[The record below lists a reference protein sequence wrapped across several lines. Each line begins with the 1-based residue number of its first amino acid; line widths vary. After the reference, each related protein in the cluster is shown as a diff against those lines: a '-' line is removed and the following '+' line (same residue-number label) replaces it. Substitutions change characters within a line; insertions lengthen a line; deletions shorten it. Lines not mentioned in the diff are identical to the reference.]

1 MSVRVQHR
9 RDSNANVEA
18 NTPAVGELWMDTTKK
33 ELTLGDGALQGGVRL
48 AKKNLGDILIP
59 AQITADTNDYNP
71 TGMKHARTVIISTD
85 ASRDITGLVPTTVGD
100 TVDGREITIYNG
112 GSNIARLVDQ
122 STSSTAANRFD
133 FGGQDM
139 QLAPKRSVTLRYRTQ
154 GGLNR
159 WELDAQTI
167 GAGVGSGAVIAMTLA
182 ASSQGM
188 SMINGILSAAVAS
201 GALTI
206 AIKTLAGNNPSALDP
221 VHIVVR
227 DATLAN
233 GGFSVLTLTAATS
246 LVISSGSSL
255 GMSNAVPFKIWIV
268 GFNDAGTFRLAA
280 TGHLPG
286 EPIRALLAA
295 ETLASATAEGGAGGA
310 DSRSTFYAGV
320 GIASKPFAILG
331 YFDYPAGLAAAGT
344 WNIAPT
350 TIQLFRAGVPVT
362 SGTPD
367 GKKFQRDDGVL
378 ARVLTARTQLDTV
391 DLDTVLEDGSYTV
404 MNTCTNR
411 PVSAYGYLEVQ
422 QYTAGSTFIQ
432 QRFTTL
438 DTATPEVYIRNRSS
452 GTWGAW
458 RIVSLNEN
466 SRVLLQTLTAANSAN
481 LADTSVLATAGFA
494 AYELIFTNL
503 IPATNAVGLQLQV
516 YSGGSYQT
524 SGYTGYVTAIQASFN
539 IQNETTW
546 VPLVRT
552 TNAGLSNVALNG
564 GYSGRMTVFNPAGIV
579 SGKHW
584 SGQGV
589 SIDTITSTPGIQ
601 LVSSYWNNAAAIT
614 GFRVQ
619 ASSGNLTSGNIKI
632 YGLR

>member
-1 MSVRVQHR
+1 MSVRFQHIR
-9 RDSNANVEA
+9 GTTTEIEGLAPLA
-18 NTPAVGELWMDTTKK
+18 AELGFDTTKK
-33 ELTLGDGALQGGVRL
+33 EPHIGDGVTDGGIRL
-48 AKKNLGDILIP
+48 AKKNLGDILMP
-59 AQITADTNDYNP
+59 AQIAADTNNYNP
-71 TGMKHARTVIISTD
+71 AGMKHARTLIISTD
-85 ASRDITGLVPTTVGD
+85 AARDITGLVPTTVGD
-100 TVDGREITIYNG
+100 TTDGREITIYNG
-112 GSNIARLVDQ
+112 GANNARLVDQ
-122 STSSTAANRFD
+122 SASSTAANRFD

-188 SMINGILSAAVAS
+188 SMINGILTAAVAG

-221 VHIVVR
+221 VHVVIR

-268 GFNDAGTFRLAA
+268 GFNDGGTFRLAA

-286 EPIRALLAA
+286 EPIRALLAT
-295 ETLASATAEGGAGGA
+295 ETLASATAEGGAGAA
-310 DSRSTFYAGV
+310 DSRSTFYAGA

-362 SGTPD
+362 SGAPD
-367 GKKFQRDDGVL
+367 GTKFRRDDGVL
-378 ARVLTARTQLDTV
+378 AKVLTARTALNSV
-391 DLDTVLEDGSYTV
+391 NLDTVLEDGSYTA
-404 MNTCTNR
+404 MNTCTNG
-411 PVSAYGYLEVQ
+411 PIAATYGYLEVQ
-422 QYTAGSTFIQ
+422 QYTAGSTYIQ
-432 QRFTTL
+432 QRFTDL
-438 DTATPEVYIRNRSS
+438 DTLTPAVYMRNRRA

-458 RIVSLNEN
+458 RLLGFEADNT
-466 SRVLLQTLTAANSAN
+466 RVLVQRLTAANSATLEN
-481 LADTSVLATAGFA
+481 QTVLSAGGFRQYEFVLNNILPVTDSVS
-494 AYELIFTNL
+494 
-503 IPATNAVGLQLQV
+503 LQLQV
-516 YSGGSYQT
+516 YSGGAFQTATYNSYAIGT
-524 SGYTGYVTAIQASFN
+524 GAAGYVPSTEIPLSRSGQVKNNGTGVSGV
-539 IQNETTW
+539 IRSS
-546 VPLVRT
+546 VPD
-552 TNAGLSNVALNG
+552 G
-564 GYSGRMTVFNPAGIV
+564 SGRVNWVGQMGQARSSTAGDYDVIQI
-579 SGKHW
+579 G
-584 SGQGV
+584 GV
-589 SIDTITSTPGIQ
+589 WFSTATI
-601 LVSSYWNNAAAIT
+601 N
-614 GFRVQ
+614 GFRVK
-619 ASSGNLTSGNIKI
+619 ASSGNLASGDLSI